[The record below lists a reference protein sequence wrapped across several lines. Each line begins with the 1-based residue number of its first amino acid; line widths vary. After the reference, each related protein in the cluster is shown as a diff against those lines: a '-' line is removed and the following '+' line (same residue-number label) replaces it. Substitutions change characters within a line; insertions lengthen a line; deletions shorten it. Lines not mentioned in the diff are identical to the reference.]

1 MMVLIAKNDIMLSKY
16 DIKEDDNDIINLQKW
31 WHTM

>member
-1 MMVLIAKNDIMLSKY
+1 MVLVVKNDIILSKY

-31 WHTM
+31 WHTT